1 MQSISDTMCLPL
13 VFLLL
18 VPVQMTNIMD
28 NERPRVVR
36 KLEVLTKAE
45 CKPVEK
51 LVNLKEKLSDY
62 VNHIYV
68 PSCVPLFHCS
78 GCAAD
83 EALECY
89 PTAERN
95 VTIEVE
101 RSRQLIN
108 ITFVEHQAC
117 GFRKIEKY
125 KNNTT
130 QGGTSAPGTDVQRI
144 KLRRKRRKCKKSN

>member
-1 MQSISDTMCLPL
+1 MAYSS
-13 VFLLL
+13 VFNVIICCCSLED
-18 VPVQMTNIMD
+18 VPVRAFKTVL
-28 NERPRVVR
+28 ECLHGALRPHSDPFNCWFSPDQLGLILVR

-95 VTIEVE
+95 VTIECLTYKLKPLGVVLSDWNHA
-101 RSRQLIN
+101 RCLLCLN
-108 ITFVEHQAC
+108 ILNA
-117 GFRKIEKY
+117 
-125 KNNTT
+125 
-130 QGGTSAPGTDVQRI
+130 
-144 KLRRKRRKCKKSN
+144 